1 MASWLV
7 VWFVIGIVSTLA
19 ILACLLGLVRHLLI
33 LGRTVKQLQEELQ
46 PIADDLT
53 KGGQRAGQHVSVI
66 GDRRRGGASDVAS
79 GQSSGQSSGKS
90 PRQKPG

>member
-7 VWFVIGIVSTLA
+7 VWFVVGIVSTVA

-46 PIADDLT
+46 PIADDLAAEG
-53 KGGQRAGQHVSVI
+53 KRAGKHVAAI
-66 GDRRRGGASDVAS
+66 GARR
-79 GQSSGQSSGKS
+79 QSSGPN
-90 PRQKPG
+90 PR